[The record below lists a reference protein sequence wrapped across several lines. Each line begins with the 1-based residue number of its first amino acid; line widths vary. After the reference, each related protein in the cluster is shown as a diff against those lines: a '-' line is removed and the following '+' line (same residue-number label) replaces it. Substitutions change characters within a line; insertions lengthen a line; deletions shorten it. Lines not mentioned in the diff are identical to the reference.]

1 MKGECTFKTN
11 AATLAAP
18 ANLSGVSTMS
28 TASTIQ
34 ENVTEF
40 ALDFMGFRHLAG
52 TCYVRETSNDGAS
65 YLTIT
70 SLDAFFRRNEMMD
83 TPVRVVTVIDGES
96 LGGDDFHT
104 LRDALID
111 LYGASEGETIP
122 AMLS

>member
-1 MKGECTFKTN
+1 MPHT
-11 AATLAAP
+11 A
-18 ANLSGVSTMS
+18 S

-34 ENVTEF
+34 ENVADF
-40 ALDFMGFRHLAG
+40 ALSFMGFRHLAG
-52 TCYVRETSNDGAS
+52 TCYARETGSDGAS

-70 SLDAFFRRNEMMD
+70 ALSAFAGSRALSPLTME

-111 LYGASEGETIP
+111 LYGAEEGEALP
-122 AMLS
+122 ALLS